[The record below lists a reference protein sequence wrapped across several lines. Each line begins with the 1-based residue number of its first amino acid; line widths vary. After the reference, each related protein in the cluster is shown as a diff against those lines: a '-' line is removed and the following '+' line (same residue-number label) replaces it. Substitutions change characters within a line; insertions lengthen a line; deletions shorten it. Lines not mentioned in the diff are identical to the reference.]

1 MARPYSND
9 LRERVAA
16 AVLSGR
22 SCREVAS
29 LFEVSVASVVK
40 WSQRRRVTGTAASR
54 PMGGHRKRLLEPHRA
69 LVIGRL
75 KAVPD
80 ITIKALVAEL
90 AEQGI
95 ATSPVSVWRLVRSEG
110 LRFKKTLFA
119 VEQERPAIARRRAQW
134 KKYQGRLDPHRLVF
148 IDETW
153 AKTNMT
159 PIRGWAPRGQ
169 KLVARAPFGRWRTL
183 TFLAALR
190 HDRIDAPCVL
200 DGPINGQSFAAWI
213 EQFLVPTL
221 KPGDIVIMDN
231 LGSHKGQAVRTA
243 IRAAGAKLLF
253 LPPYSP
259 DLNPIEQVFAKLKL
273 LLRKAAERSV
283 DATWRRIGTLL
294 DAFPPQE
301 CANYL
306 RNSGYASA

>member
-16 AVLSGR
+16 AVAGGR
-22 SCREVAS
+22 RCREVAA
-29 LFEVSVASVVK
+29 LFDVSVSSVVK
-40 WSQRRRVTGTAASR
+40 WSQRQRTTGSAAAKR
-54 PMGGHRKRLLEPHRA
+54 MGGHRKRLLEPHRD

-75 KAVPD
+75 REEPD
-80 ITIKALVAEL
+80 LTLKALVAEL
-90 AEQGI
+90 AEHGI
-95 ATSPVSVWRLVRSEG
+95 TTCPVSVWRLVRSEG
-110 LRFKKTLFA
+110 MSFKKSLFA
-119 VEQERPAIARRRAQW
+119 EEQARPKIARRRAQW
-134 KKYQGRLDPHRLVF
+134 KKYQGRLDPTRLVF

-159 PIRGWAPRGQ
+159 PIRGWAPRGS
-169 KLVARAPFGRWRTL
+169 KLVAHAPFGKWRTL

-200 DGPINGQSFAAWI
+200 DGPINGQLFTAYV

-221 KPGDIVIMDN
+221 LPGDIVIMDN
-231 LGSHKGQAVRTA
+231 LGSHKGQAVRKA
-243 IRAAGAKLLF
+243 IRAAGARLLF

-273 LLRKAAERSV
+273 LMRKAAERTV
-283 DATWRRIGTLL
+283 EDTWKRIGTLL
-294 DAFPPQE
+294 DAFSPSE

-306 RNSGYASA
+306 RNSGYASI